1 MDFYEVLGID
11 ENASDTDIK
20 HSYRAL
26 SFKYHPD
33 RNSSKEAGDRM
44 RDINEAYETLIDKQK
59 RRQYDTRGSHPL
71 ENILNEIFK
80 GNQKKDPFEMMF
92 NQGMGASMGPG
103 MAFGGE
109 PIFARVST
117 HQMPM
122 FEVQKPPI
130 LEKRIEISFED
141 SFHGT
146 QLPINVEREI
156 RNGKMSY
163 HEEEKIYISIPPGI
177 DDGEIIEIEEKGNIY
192 NDVRGN
198 IKLYIKVNYNAAYDR
213 KGLNLIYTQTVSF
226 KESICG
232 FAYIM
237 SHIDGSKMNLKSSR
251 GNIIQNGDEK
261 NIKGRGFTRES
272 QVGDLIVKFKVTPPR
287 VLTEAQLA
295 VFDSEL

>member
-11 ENASDTDIK
+11 EHASDADIK
-20 HSYRAL
+20 QAYRAM

-33 RNSSKEAGDRM
+33 RNNSKEAGERM

-59 RRQYDTRGSHPL
+59 RRQYDTKGSHPL

-92 NQGMGASMGPG
+92 NQGMGQGMG
-103 MAFGGE
+103 FGE

-117 HQMPM
+117 HQMPI

-141 SFHGT
+141 SFKGT

-156 RNGKMSY
+156 RNGKICY
-163 HEEEKIYISIPPGI
+163 HEEEKIYISIPSGI
-177 DDGEIIEIEEKGNIY
+177 DDGEIIELEEKGNIY

-198 IKLYIKVNYNAAYDR
+198 IKLYIKVNYNASYER

-237 SHIDGSKMNLKSSR
+237 SHIDGSKLNLKSSR

-261 NIKGRGFTRES
+261 NIKGRGFSREG
-272 QVGDLIVKFKVTPPR
+272 QVGDLIIKFKVTPPR

-295 VFDSEL
+295 LFDSEL